1 MAVYTNLGPDEIAT
15 VLAHYGY
22 RAPDSVLAV
31 AEGTVNS
38 SFAVACGGE
47 RLFLRVYEEQDR
59 GGAER
64 EARLLAHLASRGART
79 PRPLARKDGALVGE
93 ARGKPV
99 ALFPF
104 VAGGMLC
111 QAAVTPDHARTLGAE
126 LARLHLAAEGAE
138 PYPSRF
144 DAAPLRARLAAVAG
158 APDPELALLAEPL
171 ARELD
176 AIEGARLPLPR
187 GVVHADVFRDNV
199 LWEDDRLTAVL
210 DFESAATAPF
220 AYDLA
225 VTVLAWTY
233 GAAFDGALAAAL
245 VGGYERERPLH
256 PDERRGLFDEARFAA
271 LRFTVTRLT
280 DVEMRRAPG
289 GPPPKKRYQRFR
301 ARARDL
307 AAMGPAGFAALLG
320 IA

>member
-1 MAVYTNLGPDEIAT
+1 MAVYTHLERAEIEA
-15 VLAHYGY
+15 VLARYGY
-22 RAPDSVLAV
+22 GAPDVVRAV

-38 SFAVACGGE
+38 SFALECGGE

-59 GGAER
+59 DGAAR
-64 EARLLAHLASRGART
+64 EARLLAHLAARGART
-79 PRPLARKDGALVGE
+79 PRPLARRDGTLVGDV
-93 ARGKPV
+93 RGKPC

-104 VAGGMLC
+104 VPGEMLC
-111 QAAVTPDHARTLGAE
+111 QAAVAPAHARALGAE
-126 LARLHLAAEGAE
+126 LARLHRAAEGAE

-144 DAAPLRARLAAVAG
+144 DAGPLRARLDAVAG
-158 APDPELALLAEPL
+158 ARDPELARLAEPL
-171 ARELD
+171 GRELD
-176 AIEGARLPLPR
+176 AVERARLPLAT

-199 LWEDDRLTAVL
+199 LWEGDRLSAVL

-245 VGGYERERPLH
+245 VAGYVAERPLGE
-256 PDERRGLFDEARFAA
+256 DERRGLFDEARFAA
-271 LRFTVTRLT
+271 LRFTVTRIT

-289 GPPPKKRYQRFR
+289 DPPPKKRFGRFR

-307 AAMGPAGFAALLG
+307 DAMGPAGFAALLG
-320 IA
+320 LA